1 MGGTARSIKPTL
13 TNKQLGLAMSVF
25 TAEAPA
31 TTASILPEETPKRLT
46 LEQAQALFQLI
57 EAFRPGWADRRTV
70 MGKLQDT
77 ALYTDLEGHEVA
89 SLVITAAATEPDRNF
104 GDLPFLGV
112 NPHLGAIDEEDED

>member
-1 MGGTARSIKPTL
+1 MGGHPPGQQSNSHKQ
-13 TNKQLGLAMSVF
+13 QLGLFVMSIY

-31 TTASILPEETPKRLT
+31 TTASVLPEETPKRLT
-46 LEQAQALFQLI
+46 MEQAQALFLLI

-89 SLVITAAATEPDRNF
+89 SLVITAAVTEPDRNF
-104 GDLPFLGV
+104 EELPFLGV
-112 NPHLGAIDEEDED
+112 NPHHETSEED